1 MSLSEI
7 KFEHIDGVIRREL
20 VSGECAPQPERPAV
34 PAHPYWGQ
42 LKVCYFL
49 YAKDRL
55 KVGGVMRHDVA
66 GSASIGPDQCGL
78 VRMFRS

>member
-7 KFEHIDGVIRREL
+7 KFEHTDGVIRREL

-42 LKVCYFL
+42 LKVVIFCTL
-49 YAKDRL
+49 ETVSKLGVLCGTTLLAARRL
-55 KVGGVMRHDVA
+55 SEINVV
-66 GSASIGPDQCGL
+66 SFEC
-78 VRMFRS
+78 